1 MLKRLLLAID
11 QYESGQTALHFTSAL
26 AAGTGA
32 EVRVLHVREL
42 STHPRV
48 PPLETVAD
56 AQFLVHEAAFALR
69 LAGTSAEGLA
79 CSERSDRVAKRI
91 VQEAF
96 DSDSD
101 AIVLGSRRLRG
112 IDRLSRRG
120 VREHVTRLS
129 PLPVITAPAPM
140 LDSIPT
146 SGWFRNAR
154 SRDLTRNRD

>member
-42 STHPRV
+42 SAHARV
-48 PPLETVAD
+48 PPLETPAE
-56 AQFLVHEAAFALR
+56 AQCLVREAAFTLR
-69 LAGTSAEGLA
+69 LAGASADGLA
-79 CSERSDRVAKRI
+79 CSERSDHVAKRI
-91 VQEAF
+91 VQEAS
-96 DSDSD
+96 DSDAD

-140 LDSIPT
+140 LDGIPT
-146 SGWFRNAR
+146 SGWFRINR
-154 SRDLTRNRD
+154 TRDLTRNGD